1 MTRAKLTLA
10 FFLSA
15 QMVALPPAAL
25 AAPMHKPAAHARLA
39 TKAPSK
45 PAAQTAPWVFAKTDV
60 APDPAF
66 RTGQLSNGMRYILRH
81 NETPKGEVLVR
92 LAIAAGSLDEGE
104 NERGYAHF
112 VEHMVFQGST
122 HVPQGEMIKLLE
134 RQGLAFGAH
143 TNAFTGAE
151 TTTYHLDLPRNT
163 PALID
168 TALML
173 MRETVSELT
182 IDQDTVK
189 RESGVILAEKRDRDS
204 WQYREMVDR
213 YAFADPK
220 ARYTNR
226 LPIGTEESLKSAT
239 ADGLRA
245 FWRRHYVPAKAV
257 LIVVGDVDVGQIE
270 ASIRARFGDWPA
282 APALPRPDAGPID
295 LADKGRSSIYLDP
308 SLSEH
313 LSITRRS
320 PWSETPDTWANRRE
334 ALLRSIGYGIINRRL
349 QSKARLANPPFRAA
363 QFGTGNLFHAA
374 RETALHVD
382 SIDGQ
387 WRRALLAAVAEWRG
401 AMEQGVTPAEVEEQL
416 ANLRAGAEAM
426 TARAATQSNGALVD
440 QALAL
445 VRYDAIPGSPAE
457 YLAFLRKLEPEITP
471 DTVMAAVKRYAAPLD
486 DPLIRFTGRRA
497 PDGGE
502 AALRNAWNEAMA
514 AALTASTAKATTTFA
529 YTDFGPAG
537 TVVSDKRE
545 PALGIRQIRFANGVM
560 LNLKHTDLAKDSI
573 LFSLKLDGGHLLAT
587 KDNPLAVE
595 MTSMLASS
603 GLGKHTTDELQT
615 LNAGRAVSYGLGAG
629 ADAFGASAATRPA
642 DLLRQLQL
650 MTAIITDPGYRPE
663 AEAIFRQNVNT
674 LFLRLRATPSS
685 ALQAEIG
692 GILSDQD
699 PRFTLQPVTAYRAL
713 NFAKLKRDI
722 GDRLAHGALELALV
736 GDLDEEAAIKAVAQT
751 LGALPPRE
759 AEFQPYPQAHQRSFT
774 ANRAPR
780 QITHKGPAD
789 QALIEVVWPTRDD
802 SDPRE
807 KQVLNLLQRIL
818 RLQLTENLRQKLGR
832 AYSPS
837 ASSEPS
843 RIWKDYGTFSIAA
856 SVDTGSV
863 AITRQVIGETV
874 AELARNAPSADLM
887 LRARQPLLETI
898 DNALKTNGGWLSLT
912 ARAQSEPDQIERHIH
927 ARERLLAVTAEQV
940 RATAARYLAQGGIEF
955 IVLPESAAM
964 QGDTSTPN
972 APQSSAKP

>member
-1 MTRAKLTLA
+1 MTRAKLCLA
-10 FFLSA
+10 LFLSA
-15 QMVALPPAAL
+15 SIL
-25 AAPMHKPAAHARLA
+25 AAPPMAVAAPTRSLHHAASPKP
-39 TKAPSK
+39 
-45 PAAQTAPWVFAKTDV
+45 APWVFVKTDV
-60 APDPAF
+60 APDPGF
-66 RTGQLSNGMRYILRH
+66 RTGQLANGMRYILRH

-163 PALID
+163 PTLID

-182 IDQDTVK
+182 IDPATVK

-204 WQYREMVDR
+204 WQYREIVDR
-213 YAFADPK
+213 AAFADPQ

-226 LPIGTEESLKSAT
+226 MPIGTEESLKGAT

-245 FWRRHYVPAKAV
+245 FWRRNYVPSKAV
-257 LIVVGDVDVGQIE
+257 LIVVGDVDVAQIE
-270 ASIRARFGDWPA
+270 ASIRARFADWPA
-282 APALPRPDAGPID
+282 APAAPQPDAGPID
-295 LADKGRSSIYLDP
+295 LANKGRSSIYLDP
-308 SLSEH
+308 ALSEH
-313 LSITRRS
+313 LAITRRS
-320 PWSETPDTWANRRE
+320 AWSKIPDSWANRRE
-334 ALLRSIGYGIINRRL
+334 ALLRAIGYGIINRRL
-349 QSKARLANPPFRAA
+349 QSIARSSNPPFRAA
-363 QFGTGNLFHAA
+363 QFGTGNLYRAA
-374 RETALHVD
+374 RETALHID

-387 WRRALLAAVAEWRG
+387 WRRAMLAAVTAWRG

-445 VRYDAIPGSPAE
+445 VRFDAIPGVPAD
-457 YLAFLRKLEPEITP
+457 YLAFLRRTEPEITP
-471 DTVMAAVKRYAAPLD
+471 DAVMAAVKRYAASLD

-497 PDGGE
+497 PDSGE
-502 AALRNAWNEAMA
+502 AALRSAWNEAMA
-514 AALTASTAKATTTFA
+514 APLTAAATKQAASFA

-537 TVVSDKRE
+537 SVISDRRE
-545 PALGIRQIRFANGVM
+545 PAFGIRQIRFANGVM

-615 LNAGRAVSYGLGAG
+615 LNAGKAVSYGLGAG
-629 ADAFGASAATRPA
+629 ADAFGSVTTTRPA

-650 MTAIITDPGYRPE
+650 QAALLTDPGYRPE

-692 GILSDQD
+692 GILSDND
-699 PRFTLQPVTAYRAL
+699 PRYSLQPVTAYRAL
-713 NFAKLKRDI
+713 TFAKLKRDI

-736 GDLDEEAAIKAVAQT
+736 GDVDEETAIRSVAQT
-751 LGALPPRE
+751 FGALPLRE
-759 AEFQPYPQAHQRSFT
+759 TEFQPYPDAHQRSFT

-789 QALIEVVWPTRDD
+789 QALVEVVWPTRDD
-802 SDPRE
+802 SDPQE
-807 KQVLNLLQRIL
+807 KQVLNLLQRII

-863 AITRQVIGETV
+863 EIARQTIAQTV
-874 AELARNAPSADLM
+874 AELAQAVPSQDLM

-912 ARAQSEPDQIERHIH
+912 ARAQSEPDQIERHLH
-927 ARERLLAVTAEQV
+927 ARERLLALTADQV
-940 RATAARYLAQGGIEF
+940 RDAATRYLVKGGIEF
-955 IVLPESAAM
+955 IVTPEIAAKTAA
-964 QGDTSTPN
+964 QQTPQP
-972 APQSSAKP
+972 AQSSSKEVVLRQVP